1 MAGAVPEVYE
11 GRVPALVK
19 HTLLKSYLEKLV
31 LIIGMNGRK
40 TGTAEICYVDCF
52 AGPWGSDDEDLDD

>member
-19 HTLLKSYLEKLV
+19 HTLLKSYLEKL
-31 LIIGMNGRK
+31 G
-40 TGTAEICYVDCF
+40 Y
-52 AGPWGSDDEDLDD
+52 P